1 MNNPHEAIRP
11 DFNTDAHEQERL
23 ALLDKG
29 LTPEQT
35 IQTLDHLWTL
45 HNDRDKEVW
54 DRRLEETARAEAERA
69 REAEEINVRRRREEE
84 EEADTARRE
93 DKKKHKAKYAAIPD
107 AMGDFIELFYFT
119 NKGLAEA
126 EKAELEDDS
135 IVLVKEGESHS
146 WVPSTSTRSGKQ
158 SVTKDE
164 DLTWE
169 EFLEAAPR
177 MINFMKLSEWP
188 EDHVDMFIQFWSN
201 LQTHDWRFSS
211 DVFSKRA
218 LLVYQG
224 QQRKRWHLTISS
236 GNGWSLAHINEVVL
250 KRTKDALFDEARTAE
265 LAKLSKVS
273 L

>member
-1 MNNPHEAIRP
+1 
-11 DFNTDAHEQERL
+11 
-23 ALLDKG
+23 
-29 LTPEQT
+29 
-35 IQTLDHLWTL
+35 QTLDHLWTL
-45 HNDRDKEVW
+45 HNDRDKEAW
-54 DRRLEETARAEAERA
+54 DRRLEETALAEAERA

-218 LLVYQG
+218 LLVYQ
-224 QQRKRWHLTISS
+224 
-236 GNGWSLAHINEVVL
+236 
-250 KRTKDALFDEARTAE
+250 
-265 LAKLSKVS
+265 
-273 L
+273 